1 MLEAGYKMINEDDEK
16 NSDVW
21 GKRHPGSRF
30 FKTDLPVRFR
40 RDTQLVYAELRAGI
54 RPPRLLKLHGDFTEN
69 GIKELVAG
77 HSDYRQLM
85 IRDVGFHRLM
95 QHIFS
100 NYHLLFYGCSLGDP
114 DILAILDGMRESL
127 GSETGPH
134 FWITKQKV
142 SEPRR
147 KFLEKHYSVHTLLEE
162 TYDLQ
167 KERLKKI
174 CDRGWALPKRLVYK
188 DIGFKVLPKGKIHGT
203 NVRIEHG
210 SLEDAI
216 CGMKSDASFSVGI
229 PVSLCEDGFTVRRT
243 QELVNLVC
251 STNTESSDA
260 EDTVPSKTESAIES
274 FKYEKKAE
282 EKEKEKWRS
291 KRLSENSKCWFLCA
305 DSDGNFTTNVRI

>member
-1 MLEAGYKMINEDDEK
+1 
-16 NSDVW
+16 
-21 GKRHPGSRF
+21 
-30 FKTDLPVRFR
+30 
-40 RDTQLVYAELRAGI
+40 
-54 RPPRLLKLHGDFTEN
+54 
-69 GIKELVAG
+69 
-77 HSDYRQLM
+77 
-85 IRDVGFHRLM
+85 
-95 QHIFS
+95 
-100 NYHLLFYGCSLGDP
+100 
-114 DILAILDGMRESL
+114 
-127 GSETGPH
+127 
-134 FWITKQKV
+134 
-142 SEPRR
+142 
-147 KFLEKHYSVHTLLEE
+147 
-162 TYDLQ
+162 
-167 KERLKKI
+167 
-174 CDRGWALPKRLVYK
+174 LVYK